1 MEKIARST
9 EKLYAFDDKHAQS
22 MSWMN
27 CLLSFFPCCD
37 SMTMVKRVVDWSFG
51 ELRVQLSDGEKAVVL
66 VPLVRF
72 LGNVCAASDDI
83 VIALLSEADFVKVVI
98 QLLNSTQDP
107 ICKETLLFVA
117 NIVNKS
123 NNDIHTIVTHMKL
136 KESLEKSVSNVLI
149 NF

>member
-1 MEKIARST
+1 M
-9 EKLYAFDDKHAQS
+9 
-22 MSWMN
+22 
-27 CLLSFFPCCD
+27 
-37 SMTMVKRVVDWSFG
+37 
-51 ELRVQLSDGEKAVVL
+51 QLSDGEKAVVL

-83 VIALLSEADFVKVVI
+83 VIALLSEADFVKVVL